1 MSSVTVTENNNKVSV
16 DKTTNVV
23 TVTSP
28 GTVGPQGSTGDSGTI
43 ESVSVTSSEVVVS
56 GSGGSQSP
64 TATLTLG
71 GTAEAR
77 TMAFA
82 FGIPTGTTGA
92 GGTNGILSIV
102 TTGTDG
108 IEIDSGGT
116 MNSSG
121 ANAIQL
127 GINAQ
132 TLWTHILG
140 ADVTGTAL
148 TVSDGSNTSPIA
160 LEGTITYTAVTN
172 ETTVVEDAGAITIG
186 LVDNPVVS
194 GVTAGNVR
202 VGVTADSE
210 IDTSSGNL
218 TLDSAGGTVAVDD
231 NLTVA
236 GNLTVS
242 GTTTT
247 IDSTITTIVDPI
259 IVLQTVAG
267 GGALLSDTD
276 KDVGLLLQYHTGS
289 ANKTAFLGYD
299 DSAGK
304 LTFVLDASVSSEV
317 ISGSTGTMVVNIEGN
332 VSGAVTGNA
341 STATALQTARTIGGV
356 SFDGTG
362 NITLP
367 GVNATGDQATT
378 SNAATA
384 TALQT
389 ARTIGGVSFD
399 GTGNITLPGVN
410 STGNQATSG
419 NAATATALETA
430 RTIGGVSFDGTGN
443 ITLPGVNATG
453 SQDTSG
459 TATTATNV
467 TVADESADTTCF
479 PLFVTAATGGVPP
492 KSGSNLTFNSS
503 TGMLTATGFTGPLT
517 GNASTASTASSATTA
532 TTATNVTVAD
542 ESTDTECFPLF
553 VTAAS
558 GGLPPR
564 SGTNLTFNSGTGLL
578 TATGFAGPITGAV
591 TGNAAT
597 ATALATGRTV
607 GMTGDVVWTSPSFD
621 GSGNVTASATI
632 QANSVAM
639 GTDTTGDY
647 VATVTAGTGLTSTG
661 ATSGES
667 IAHSLSVD
675 AAQTQITSVGTIGT
689 GVWQGTAVAQGYV
702 ADQAINEAKLQV
714 SNAPTDGYVLTA
726 RSAATGDMTWEV
738 AATAGDPAGSA
749 IAMAIA
755 LG

>member
-16 DKTTNVV
+16 DRTTNVV

-28 GTVGPQGSTGDSGTI
+28 GTVGPQGGSGTI
-43 ESVSVTSSEVVVS
+43 ESATATASEVAVS
-56 GSGGSQSP
+56 GAGASGTP
-64 TATLTLG
+64 TATVTLG
-71 GTAEAR
+71 GTAAAR

-82 FGIPTGTTGA
+82 FGVPTGASGV
-92 GGTNGILSIV
+92 IQSIA

-108 IEIDSGGT
+108 IDVDSGGT
-116 MNSSG
+116 MNTASS
-121 ANAIQL
+121 AIQL

-140 ADVTGTAL
+140 ADVTGTML

-160 LEGTITYTAVTN
+160 LEGTITFAAVAN
-172 ETTVVEDAGAITIG
+172 ETTVVEDAGTITIG
-186 LVDNPVVS
+186 LVANPVVS

-202 VGVTADSE
+202 VGVTGDNE
-210 IDTSSGNL
+210 VDTSSGNL

-247 IDSTITTIVDPI
+247 LDSTITTIVDPI
-259 IVLQTVAG
+259 IVLQSVAG
-267 GGALLSDTD
+267 GGALAGDTN
-276 KDVGLLLQYHTGS
+276 KDVGLILQYHTGS

-304 LTFVLDASVSSEV
+304 LTFIPDATISSEV
-317 ISGSTGTMVVNIEGN
+317 ASGTVGTMVVDIEGD
-332 VSGAVTGNA
+332 VTGAVTGNA
-341 STATALQTARTIGGV
+341 STATALATARTIGGV

-362 NITLP
+362 NINLP
-367 GVNATGDQATT
+367 GVN
-378 SNAATA
+378 TA
-384 TALQT
+384 
-389 ARTIGGVSFD
+389 
-399 GTGNITLPGVN
+399 GN
-410 STGNQATSG
+410 
-419 NAATATALETA
+419 
-430 RTIGGVSFDGTGN
+430 
-443 ITLPGVNATG
+443 
-453 SQDTSG
+453 QDTSG

-467 TVADESADTTCF
+467 TVADESSDTTCF
-479 PLFVTAATGGVPP
+479 PLFVTAATGG
-492 KSGSNLTFNSS
+492 
-503 TGMLTATGFTGPLT
+503 
-517 GNASTASTASSATTA
+517 
-532 TTATNVTVAD
+532 
-542 ESTDTECFPLF
+542 
-553 VTAAS
+553 
-558 GGLPPR
+558 LPPR
-564 SGTNLTFNSGTGLL
+564 SGTNLTFNSSTGIL

-597 ATALATGRTV
+597 ATALATGRTI

-621 GSGNVTASATI
+621 GSGNVTATATI
-632 QANSVAM
+632 QANSVTM

-689 GVWQGTAVAQGYV
+689 GTWQGTAVAQAYV
-702 ADQAINEAKLQV
+702 ADQAINEAKMQI
-714 SNAPTDGYVLTA
+714 SNAPTNGQVLTA
-726 RSAATGDMTWEV
+726 RSGNTGGMTWETV
-738 AATAGDPAGSA
+738 DADTAT
-749 IAMAIA
+749 AMAIA

>member
-28 GTVGPQGSTGDSGTI
+28 GTVGPQGGSGTI
-43 ESVSVTSSEVVVS
+43 DSATATATEVAVDGAGAS
-56 GSGGSQSP
+56 GDP
-64 TATLTLG
+64 TATITLG
-71 GTAEAR
+71 GTASAR

-82 FGIPTGTTGA
+82 FGVPTGASGVIQTI
-92 GGTNGILSIV
+92 N

-108 IEIDSGGT
+108 IEVDSGAL
-116 MNSSG
+116 MNS
-121 ANAIQL
+121 AVNAIQL

-160 LEGTITYTAVTN
+160 LEGTITFTAVAN

-194 GVTAGNVR
+194 GATAGNVR
-202 VGVTADSE
+202 IGVTGDNE
-210 IDTSSGNL
+210 VDTTSGNL

-247 IDSTITTIVDPI
+247 LDSTVTTIVDPI
-259 IVLQTVAG
+259 MVLQSVAG
-267 GGALLSDTD
+267 GGALLGDTN
-276 KDVGLLLQYHTGS
+276 KDVGLILQYHTGS

-304 LTFVLDASVSSEV
+304 LTFIPDATISSEV
-317 ISGSTGTMVVNIEGN
+317 TSGTVGTMVVDIEGD
-332 VSGAVTGNA
+332 VTGAVTGNA
-341 STATALQTARTIGGV
+341 DTATALATTRTIGGV

-362 NITLP
+362 NINLP
-367 GVNATGDQATT
+367 GVN
-378 SNAATA
+378 TA
-384 TALQT
+384 
-389 ARTIGGVSFD
+389 
-399 GTGNITLPGVN
+399 GN
-410 STGNQATSG
+410 
-419 NAATATALETA
+419 
-430 RTIGGVSFDGTGN
+430 
-443 ITLPGVNATG
+443 
-453 SQDTSG
+453 QDTSG
-459 TATTATNV
+459 T
-467 TVADESADTTCF
+467 
-479 PLFVTAATGGVPP
+479 
-492 KSGSNLTFNSS
+492 
-503 TGMLTATGFTGPLT
+503 
-517 GNASTASTASSATTA
+517 ATTA

-542 ESTDTECFPLF
+542 ESSDTTCFPLF
-553 VTAAS
+553 VTAAT

-564 SGTNLTFNSGTGLL
+564 SGTNLTFNSSTGVL

-591 TGNAAT
+591 TGNAST
-597 ATALATGRTV
+597 ATALASGRTI
-607 GMTGDVVWTSPSFD
+607 GCTGDVVWTSASFD
-621 GSGNVTASATI
+621 GSGNVTGTATI
-632 QANSVAM
+632 QANSVTM
-639 GTDTTGDY
+639 GTDTTGNY

-689 GVWQGTAVAQGYV
+689 GTWQGTAVAQTYI
-702 ADQAINEAKLQV
+702 ADQAINEAKMQV
-714 SNAPTDGYVLTA
+714 SNAPTNGYVLTA
-726 RSAATGDMTWEV
+726 RSGDTGGMTWEDLSTLV
-738 AATAGDPAGSA
+738 DPAGTA
-749 IAMAIA
+749 VAMSIA